1 MRIGID
7 LDDTILNTKEEY
19 RKYQHDFLVKEKI
32 TEKELWNKKKYRV
45 KYIKDSIER
54 ILDSVTVKENAIE
67 VMMKLKKTGN
77 EIYIITARN
86 KEYNENIYE
95 LTKKNIEK
103 NNIPYDNLILTDRKK
118 VKECIDN
125 EIELMI
131 DNSIDV
137 FNQLNGK
144 INVLLFDELNVHKNI
159 SNKINNW
166 NDILDF
172 VSK

>member
-19 RKYQHDFLVKEKI
+19 RKYQDDFLVKEKI
-32 TEKELWNKKKYRV
+32 TEKELWNKKKYKV
-45 KYIKDSIER
+45 KYIKDNIER
-54 ILDSVTVKENAIE
+54 ILDNVTVKENAIE
-67 VMMKLKKTGN
+67 VMMQLRKTGN

-86 KEYNENIYE
+86 KKYNENIYE
-95 LTKKNIEK
+95 VTKKNIEK

-118 VKECIDN
+118 LKECIDN

-144 INVLLFDELNVHKNI
+144 INVLLFDELNKYNNI
-159 SNKINNW
+159 FNKVNNW
-166 NDILDF
+166 KDILDF
-172 VSK
+172 VNK